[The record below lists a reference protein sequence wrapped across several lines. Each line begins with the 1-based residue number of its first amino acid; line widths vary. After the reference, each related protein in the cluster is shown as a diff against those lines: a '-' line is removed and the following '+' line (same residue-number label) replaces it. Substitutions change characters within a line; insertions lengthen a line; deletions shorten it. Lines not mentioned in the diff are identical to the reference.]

1 MTNVY
6 LNIKMPGKVV
16 IVDSFNDLPNVSDA
30 VENTLYITRF
40 NDSNEEET
48 TLYEFVNGDY
58 RSLDLSTFSEDELED
73 LTNRIEQVRSG
84 LEITDLR
91 VEQNE
96 DDIEELQEHPTKII
110 SAEEVHGLRF
120 ENEKLYIRLEDD
132 TVIEFKVSGEEIDFN
147 DIQKAIDEAIEEH
160 EEKTIFKD
168 KVHGASVDGGILEY
182 WDHNKEEWIELFAS
196 EFQTYP
202 RVRDLQLTSSLD
214 GDYVEVSFEN
224 PVSPTYSKTEVYISE
239 QDITSSDRD
248 DLASISTLIIDDGT
262 TTTYQHDATRNKT
275 YFVMAYAV
283 HEVDGV
289 THYASPRSTSV
300 QALDTNPPDGV
311 TDIVITPGDER
322 LTIQWTNPTNDDY
335 VKTRGVY
342 KVGEAPASPSD
353 GIVFTDG
360 TEEGKVITDLTN
372 EETYYIRFFT
382 YDFSENV
389 NMSEE
394 MIASGTPTDVQVS
407 DTGPGPQN
415 LIAGDM
421 NEGFLVKFL

>member
-311 TDIVITPGDER
+311 TDIVITPGDEVDHSMDEPNKR
-322 LTIQWTNPTNDDY
+322 
-335 VKTRGVY
+335 
-342 KVGEAPASPSD
+342 
-353 GIVFTDG
+353 
-360 TEEGKVITDLTN
+360 
-372 EETYYIRFFT
+372 
-382 YDFSENV
+382 
-389 NMSEE
+389 
-394 MIASGTPTDVQVS
+394 
-407 DTGPGPQN
+407 
-415 LIAGDM
+415 
-421 NEGFLVKFL
+421 